1 METKTDKSKTRKLK
15 HVKIYNELYEL
26 IQNGTYEPGSQLPSE
41 TTLSATMN
49 VSRMTLRKALTLL
62 REDGLIKDVQGVGHF
77 VREPKA
83 AGSRGRK
90 HPQRAGSADSAAVAD
105 AEDSASDEMLSS
117 DGSMTHPVY
126 DSCQEEL
133 DSVELDFRIEPPSK
147 SILDNFDH
155 YTAAVGI
162 SGAYLL

>member
-62 REDGLIKDVQGVGHF
+62 REDGLIKDVQGVGHLC
-77 VREPKA
+77 VSLKLPVPGDANIPE
-83 AGSRGRK
+83 SRFCRFRSCCICGR
-90 HPQRAGSADSAAVAD
+90 QR
-105 AEDSASDEMLSS
+105 
-117 DGSMTHPVY
+117 
-126 DSCQEEL
+126 
-133 DSVELDFRIEPPSK
+133 FR
-147 SILDNFDH
+147 
-155 YTAAVGI
+155 
-162 SGAYLL
+162 

>member
-83 AGSRGRK
+83 AGSRDRNIPREPVLQIPQLLQMRK
-90 HPQRAGSADSAAVAD
+90 TALQMKCCLLMAV
-105 AEDSASDEMLSS
+105 
-117 DGSMTHPVY
+117 
-126 DSCQEEL
+126 
-133 DSVELDFRIEPPSK
+133 
-147 SILDNFDH
+147 
-155 YTAAVGI
+155 
-162 SGAYLL
+162 

>member
-77 VREPKA
+77 VREPVLQIPQLLQM
-83 AGSRGRK
+83 RK
-90 HPQRAGSADSAAVAD
+90 TALQMKCCLLMAV
-105 AEDSASDEMLSS
+105 
-117 DGSMTHPVY
+117 
-126 DSCQEEL
+126 
-133 DSVELDFRIEPPSK
+133 
-147 SILDNFDH
+147 
-155 YTAAVGI
+155 
-162 SGAYLL
+162 

>member
-1 METKTDKSKTRKLK
+1 METKTDKSKTKKLK

-77 VREPKA
+77 VQMQQLLQMQKTALQMKRCLLM
-83 AGSRGRK
+83 
-90 HPQRAGSADSAAVAD
+90 AV
-105 AEDSASDEMLSS
+105 
-117 DGSMTHPVY
+117 
-126 DSCQEEL
+126 
-133 DSVELDFRIEPPSK
+133 
-147 SILDNFDH
+147 
-155 YTAAVGI
+155 
-162 SGAYLL
+162 

>member
-1 METKTDKSKTRKLK
+1 METKTDKSKTKKLK

-41 TTLSATMN
+41 TTLSTTMN

-83 AGSRGRK
+83 AGSRGLKHARK
-90 HPQRAGSADSAAVAD
+90 AGSADAAAFAD
-105 AEDSASDEMLSS
+105 
-117 DGSMTHPVY
+117 GRR
-126 DSCQEEL
+126 QR
-133 DSVELDFRIEPPSK
+133 FR
-147 SILDNFDH
+147 
-155 YTAAVGI
+155 
-162 SGAYLL
+162 

>member
-1 METKTDKSKTRKLK
+1 METKTDKSKTKKLK

-83 AGSRGRK
+83 AGS
-90 HPQRAGSADSAAVAD
+90 
-105 AEDSASDEMLSS
+105 SASMP
-117 DGSMTHPVY
+117 GKPVL
-126 DSCQEEL
+126 QMQQL
-133 DSVELDFRIEPPSK
+133 LQMQK
-147 SILDNFDH
+147 
-155 YTAAVGI
+155 TALQMKRCLLMAV
-162 SGAYLL
+162 

>member
-1 METKTDKSKTRKLK
+1 
-15 HVKIYNELYEL
+15 
-26 IQNGTYEPGSQLPSE
+26 
-41 TTLSATMN
+41 MN

-90 HPQRAGSADSAAVAD
+90 HPREPVLQIPQLLQMRK
-105 AEDSASDEMLSS
+105 DSASDEMLSS

-133 DSVELDFRIEPPSK
+133 DSVELDFRTSRRQNP
-147 SILDNFDH
+147 F
-155 YTAAVGI
+155 
-162 SGAYLL
+162 

>member
-77 VREPKA
+77 VQI
-83 AGSRGRK
+83 GRA
-90 HPQRAGSADSAAVAD
+90 HV
-105 AEDSASDEMLSS
+105 
-117 DGSMTHPVY
+117 
-126 DSCQEEL
+126 
-133 DSVELDFRIEPPSK
+133 
-147 SILDNFDH
+147 
-155 YTAAVGI
+155 
-162 SGAYLL
+162 